1 MIKENYIFFEKGFKK
16 LALRQLRLY
25 LGERRGKN
33 RKTIVCAD
41 TSDYMPFPQTYGKYF
56 KPLAKIG
63 MNTEYLNSEE
73 YREREQNLEISMQKL
88 LAAYE
93 NDPANAK

>member
-1 MIKENYIFFEKGFKK
+1 
-16 LALRQLRLY
+16 
-25 LGERRGKN
+25 
-33 RKTIVCAD
+33 
-41 TSDYMPFPQTYGKYF
+41 
-56 KPLAKIG
+56 